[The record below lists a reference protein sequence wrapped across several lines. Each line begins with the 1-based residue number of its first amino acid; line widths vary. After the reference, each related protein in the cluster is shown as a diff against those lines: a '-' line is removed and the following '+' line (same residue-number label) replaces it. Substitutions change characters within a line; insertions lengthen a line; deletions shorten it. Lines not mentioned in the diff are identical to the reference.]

1 MFEGEPFHLAWQEL
15 SRGLLGAAAPTTGT
29 AEPRCSRDLQE
40 KAPGEDPKTS
50 TLPEALVGCPAHERL
65 RPLSTRFRRDS

>member
-15 SRGLLGAAAPTTGT
+15 SRGLLGGSVHHRRRQPC
-29 AEPRCSRDLQE
+29 RSRDLQE